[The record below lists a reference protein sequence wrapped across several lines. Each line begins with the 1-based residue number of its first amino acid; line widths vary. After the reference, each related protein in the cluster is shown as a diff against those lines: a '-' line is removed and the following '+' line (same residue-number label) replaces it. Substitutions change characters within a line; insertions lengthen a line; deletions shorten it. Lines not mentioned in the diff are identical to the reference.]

1 MKDIKKLFIGLF
13 IFTLLIINFLAVAQE
28 SVDEE
33 FTEQLESTPP
43 TLKERFLAIEREK
56 EELLFKSKKFP
67 LPNDNHLALLDSQES
82 IDEKEVS
89 EAPLTLKE
97 ITLVDKYNFSEA
109 TSEAEES
116 LDLNSFPLPNDNHL
130 ATSDF
135 QEDIALNINAILNTN
150 TDKKEE
156 LLFKYYVVEAI
167 ESYQEVNEALGLNH
181 DNSIYIAVPAVPVL
195 LYATHKAVQLGE
207 GAVRSITPDR
217 MPLMENLKKAR
228 SNFYKAQSDYRESS
242 DNLKKARSN
251 HDKVGSDLNKA
262 QSDYRES
269 SDNLHKVE
277 SDLEKIRSDLEKIR
291 SDFRE
296 STANP
301 DKTRSDFD
309 KAVLNLKKAQS
320 NLYELE
326 SDLKKAQSNFQKIQ
340 SNISEIRS
348 DFDKAVLNLKKAQS
362 NLYELESDLKK
373 AQSNFQKIQSDFDK
387 ARSNRDKVASNFEKA
402 KSNLNKER
410 SNFNKTRTQLENQ
423 RFRFNSLYKAG
434 RLLRGAGFGVI
445 AIAGVSAYAVIA
457 GDLVYITFDTFSD
470 MDVLKDRYNSDIQD
484 IVSS

>member
-135 QEDIALNINAILNTN
+135 QEDIALNINVILNTN

-207 GAVRSITPDR
+207 GAVRSITPDKR
-217 MPLMENLKKAR
+217 LLIEKVRNKKFLDNFISTNTQLDALLDKQAKLKKSRLVDDAR
-228 SNFYKAQSDYRESS
+228 MKEVT
-242 DNLKKARSN
+242 DNMKRAR
-251 HDKVGSDLNKA
+251 V
-262 QSDYRES
+262 
-269 SDNLHKVE
+269 
-277 SDLEKIRSDLEKIR
+277 
-291 SDFRE
+291 
-296 STANP
+296 
-301 DKTRSDFD
+301 
-309 KAVLNLKKAQS
+309 
-320 NLYELE
+320 
-326 SDLKKAQSNFQKIQ
+326 
-340 SNISEIRS
+340 
-348 DFDKAVLNLKKAQS
+348 
-362 NLYELESDLKK
+362 
-373 AQSNFQKIQSDFDK
+373 
-387 ARSNRDKVASNFEKA
+387 
-402 KSNLNKER
+402 
-410 SNFNKTRTQLENQ
+410 QLENQ
-423 RFRFNSLYKAG
+423 KQLRFLFLQYKAG
-434 RLLRGAGFGVI
+434 RLLRGVGLGVI
-445 AIAGVSAYAVIA
+445 TIAGISVATALA
-457 GDLVYITFDTFSD
+457 GDVVYITFDTFSD
-470 MDVLKDRYNSDIQD
+470 MDALKDRYDSDIQD
-484 IVSS
+484 IISSAQR